1 MLGDLLQESGAD
13 NAPGV
18 VLIYAAEKADILT
31 WPTMPSTITTN
42 ADNVASSGNITFKT
56 GKKFEKIEIT
66 AGQVTLDEKTSGGPR
81 QNSPMST
88 LKGKRAGISADAIG
102 WMKINKNKELVV
114 LVRDRNGLTRML
126 GDTNQGAFITEID
139 TKTGAKQGDE
149 RGIEFTIEYYGLEA
163 IVYGGTV
170 SLTPAS

>member
-1 MLGDLLQESGAD
+1 MLGDLLQESGID

-18 VLIYAAEKADILT
+18 VLVYAAEKADVLT

-42 ADNVASSGNITFKT
+42 SDSVQSSGNITFKT

-66 AGQVTLDEKTSGGPR
+66 AGVVTLEEKTSGGPR
-81 QNSPMST
+81 QNSSMTT
-88 LKGKRAGISADAIG
+88 LKGKRAGISADALG
-102 WMKINKNKELVV
+102 WMKTNKNKELVV
-114 LVRDRNGLTRML
+114 VVRDRNGLTRML
-126 GDTNQGAFITEID
+126 GDVNQGSFITEID

-163 IVYGGTV
+163 IVYPGTI